1 MVLAYFQIFQSLCLF
16 LYLTCFTNLVEI
28 DSLTFS
34 DNIKLLFIHKYFP
47 NFFQFIDYTEEEDS
61 GDDSKYDNQKAT
73 FKIDDWISFR
83 VDPEV
88 K

>member
-1 MVLAYFQIFQSLCLF
+1 MLLFTHEQFQIF
-16 LYLTCFTNLVEI
+16 TPI
-28 DSLTFS
+28 A
-34 DNIKLLFIHKYFP
+34 
-47 NFFQFIDYTEEEDS
+47 DYTEEEDS

-88 K
+88 KLNFLNFYS

>member
-1 MVLAYFQIFQSLCLF
+1 M
-16 LYLTCFTNLVEI
+16 
-28 DSLTFS
+28 
-34 DNIKLLFIHKYFP
+34 LLFIHECFLI
-47 NFFQFIDYTEEEDS
+47 FTAIADYTEEEDS

-88 K
+88 KFFNSYS